1 MAERMDK
8 RGVVSFEELL
18 ISNMYEQE
26 ALVLLLEE
34 KGILTRGEVAGLMAD
49 LLASTGPSTGKTP
62 LSDWISKNGAAIGIK
77 CALELDRHY
86 RL

>member
-8 RGVVSFEELL
+8 REVVSFEELL

-34 KGILTRGEVAGLMAD
+34 KGILTRGKVLEKIKQLR
-49 LLASTGPSTGKTP
+49 
-62 LSDWISKNGAAIGIK
+62 AAK
-77 CALELDRHY
+77 QVQVK
-86 RL
+86 

>member
-8 RGVVSFEELL
+8 REMVSFEELL

-34 KGILTRGEVAGLMAD
+34 KGVLTRGEVLE
-49 LLASTGPSTGKTP
+49 K
-62 LSDWISKNGAAIGIK
+62 IK
-77 CALELDRHY
+77 QLKAVKQQQVK
-86 RL
+86 

>member
-34 KGILTRGEVAGLMAD
+34 KGILTRGDVLEKIKQLRVAKEAEV
-49 LLASTGPSTGKTP
+49 K
-62 LSDWISKNGAAIGIK
+62 
-77 CALELDRHY
+77 
-86 RL
+86 